1 MSITLND
8 PNAAE
13 AFYTQKLGFHPL
25 QRFGAISSSIVG
37 KPYNWRSIQRKR
49 VHGQ

>member
-1 MSITLND
+1 MRRTLND

-25 QRFGAISSSIVG
+25 RRFGAIVFIHRRETV
-37 KPYNWRSIQRKR
+37 
-49 VHGQ
+49 